1 MNVKWLQAKI
11 KMIIF
16 LYKFNKLYKS
26 AEKNFF
32 FSAFLYFTIEYIFAV
47 PFLKV
52 FNTKGESIPVSML
65 FIHAQDHIMTAISE
79 KELIKKMI
87 LQNKKINELENR
99 IFN

>member
-1 MNVKWLQAKI
+1 MQKEA
-11 KMIIF
+11 
-16 LYKFNKLYKS
+16 S
-26 AEKNFF
+26 
-32 FSAFLYFTIEYIFAV
+32 
-47 PFLKV
+47 
-52 FNTKGESIPVSML
+52 GESIPVSML